1 MIKEVEKYCTQLLL
15 TSKCKELPFHN
26 LEHTQEVVQNIT
38 CMSNAMNLDKADRE
52 ILLIAA
58 WFHDTGFSKAY
69 KGHEEESKCIA
80 TKYLSEL
87 GCEEEVIKKVCLCID
102 ATKMP
107 QNPTTPLAKIIC
119 DADLFHIGTPH
130 FYYRKIL
137 LRREW
142 GVYCNMEMTDK
153 KWHELNLNF
162 LKNIHFKSEYGKHV
176 LEKGKEENI
185 KKVEK
190 ILAYYD

>member
-1 MIKEVEKYCTQLLL
+1 MIKEVEKYCTHLLL
-15 TSKCKELPFHN
+15 TSKCKELSFHN
-26 LEHTQEVVQNIT
+26 LEHTQEVVQNIAY
-38 CMSNAMNLDKADRE
+38 MSNAMNIDKTDKE

-87 GCEEEVIKKVCLCID
+87 GCEEEVIKNVCLCID

-107 QNPTTPLAKIIC
+107 QNPTTSLAKIIC

-130 FYYRKIL
+130 FYYRKVL

-142 GVYCNMEMTDK
+142 EVYCDMKMTDK
-153 KWHELNLNF
+153 KWHELNLDF
-162 LKNIHFKSEYGKHV
+162 LKNVHFKSEYGKKI

-185 KKVEK
+185 EKVEK